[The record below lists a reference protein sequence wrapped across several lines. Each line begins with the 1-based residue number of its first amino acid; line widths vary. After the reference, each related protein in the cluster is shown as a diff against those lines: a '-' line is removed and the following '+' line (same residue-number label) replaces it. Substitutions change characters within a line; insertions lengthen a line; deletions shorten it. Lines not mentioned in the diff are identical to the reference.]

1 LGGVII
7 GNNEEMR
14 EKWREVKKER
24 GNKTKI

>member
-1 LGGVII
+1 VII